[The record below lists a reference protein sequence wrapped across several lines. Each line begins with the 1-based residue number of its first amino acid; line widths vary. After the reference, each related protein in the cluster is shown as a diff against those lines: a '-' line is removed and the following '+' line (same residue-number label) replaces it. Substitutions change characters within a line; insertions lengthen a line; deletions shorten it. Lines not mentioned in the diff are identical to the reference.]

1 MGSAIETDPLDGELR
16 LLDWIFFQVCS
27 NEIKKD

>member
-1 MGSAIETDPLDGELR
+1 MRSAIETDPLDGELG
-16 LLDWIFFQVCS
+16 LLDWIFFQLCS